1 VKAAG
6 WQVGDKEYGEK
17 QMNPSTND
25 QIEGKFH
32 EMKSKIKE
40 TVGQAANNP
49 DLEGEGKVE
58 DLAGKIQ
65 TKVGQIESLEGV
77 SQQQEKPALRA
88 VQQHLERNLTKNKL
102 PVFLLCASLAALMAP
117 LSLMAQSVQAPVNL
131 GTAGNFVILSKTGIT
146 DVPASPIVGNIG
158 ASPITGAAIH
168 VSCAE
173 VTGTI
178 SSVDAAGPA
187 PCSLVVPGALTAAI
201 NDMTTAYTDAA
212 GRPIP
217 DFINLGAGNITGLTL
232 IPGLYKWGTDVLVSA
247 GGVTL
252 SGGPNAVWIFQI
264 AGDLTLANNAHV
276 TLAGGA
282 QASNIF
288 WQVGASNFGATLGTT
303 SVIYGNILSAKQ
315 VILNTGASLIG
326 RALAQTQ
333 VTLQFTSVT
342 NPVQGTFFAGEVA
355 LGNGVYYLQF
365 PNTSVFGYYGYLGSG
380 WMYHLDLGY
389 EYVVP
394 GNGPEVYLWDLASGH
409 WWYTNTT
416 TFPYLYDYTLNAWIY
431 YFPDTHN
438 AGHYTTNPRYFVN
451 MTTRQIFTM

>member
-1 VKAAG
+1 
-6 WQVGDKEYGEK
+6 
-17 QMNPSTND
+17 
-25 QIEGKFH
+25 
-32 EMKSKIKE
+32 
-40 TVGQAANNP
+40 
-49 DLEGEGKVE
+49 
-58 DLAGKIQ
+58 
-65 TKVGQIESLEGV
+65 
-77 SQQQEKPALRA
+77 
-88 VQQHLERNLTKNKL
+88 
-102 PVFLLCASLAALMAP
+102 
-117 LSLMAQSVQAPVNL
+117 
-131 GTAGNFVILSKTGIT
+131 
-146 DVPASPIVGNIG
+146 
-158 ASPITGAAIH
+158 
-168 VSCAE
+168 
-173 VTGTI
+173 
-178 SSVDAAGPA
+178 
-187 PCSLVVPGALTAAI
+187 
-201 NDMTTAYTDAA
+201 MTTAYTDAA

-355 LGNGVYYLQF
+355 LGNGIYYLQF
-365 PNTSVFGYYGYLGSG
+365 PNTSVFGYYGYLGGG
-380 WMYHLDLGY
+380 WIYHLDLGY
-389 EYVVP
+389 EYVVL
-394 GNGPEVYLWDLASGH
+394 GNGPEVYLWDLTTGH

-451 MTTRQIFTM
+451 MTTRQTFTM